1 MLRTPLLAAV
11 IGAFALASCDTLSP
25 RDQTVVGGLT
35 GAAIG
40 IVTAQVLTSD
50 HDWVIIA
57 ALTGAVIGALVARNN
72 ATGQCAYYAGNGRY
86 RVTTCK

>member
-11 IGAFALASCDTLSP
+11 IATTALASCDTLGP
-25 RDQTVVGGLT
+25 QDRAVVGGLT

-40 IVTAQVLTSD
+40 IITAQALTSD

-57 ALTGAVIGALVARNN
+57 ALTGAVIGTLVARNT